1 LKISATD
8 LPNWADKLSAWS
20 TLAGAVAAFLA
31 AYFVVINIRQATISL
46 KAQKTANDIQTM
58 LLIWERLDQHW
69 CRYRKAKS
77 AESRRFEFG
86 QLISY
91 YEIACS
97 LFQKKALSTLA
108 AKPLGEHLRDILP
121 QMQNVP
127 EFKKLFDE
135 LQSHDHTF
143 ENIRWFIKISA
154 KI

>member
-1 LKISATD
+1 
-8 LPNWADKLSAWS
+8 
-20 TLAGAVAAFLA
+20 
-31 AYFVVINIRQATISL
+31 
-46 KAQKTANDIQTM
+46 M